1 MLIVVLVVRV
11 LVLVFVLVGLVLEL
25 LALVRYNIDRLTV
38 GDEDE
43 GEVHISGPISKNR
56 RNQSCMSSSFTIY
69 PLFCA
74 ILLATK
80 DATDP
85 IEGRNESST

>member
-1 MLIVVLVVRV
+1 MVVCALVRV
-11 LVLVFVLVGLVLEL
+11 LVLVFMLVVLFLEL
-25 LALVRYNIDRLTV
+25 LALDRYNMDRLTV

-56 RNQSCMSSSFTIY
+56 RNQSCMSSSLTIY

-80 DATDP
+80 DATEP
-85 IEGRNESST
+85 IVGRSDSST